1 MRIAVF
7 GGSFNPVHIGHA
19 IIASSVAALPGIDEV
34 WMMVSPQNPLKADK
48 ELMPEEERLRLVR
61 LVAEECHG
69 VKASDFEFSL
79 PRPSFTY
86 NTLCRLRERW
96 PEHRFSILIGS
107 DNWRLFHRWREA
119 ERIISEFGVIIYQ
132 RPDCPVE
139 PPFPE
144 GVTLLEG
151 LPMMMISS
159 TYIRELMAGGR
170 DFRFLVPDVVY
181 KELKDGRKQQYD

>member
-7 GGSFNPVHIGHA
+7 GGSFNPVHTGHA
-19 IIASSVAALPGIDEV
+19 IIASSVAALPEIDEV
-34 WMMVSPQNPLKADK
+34 WMMVSPQNPLKVDK
-48 ELMPEEERLRLVR
+48 KLMPEEERLRLVQ
-61 LVAEECHG
+61 LVAGECQH

-86 NTLCRLRERW
+86 NTLCRLRERF
-96 PEHRFSILIGS
+96 PQHDFSILIGS
-107 DNWRLFHRWREA
+107 DNWRVFNHWRDA
-119 ERIISEFGVIIYQ
+119 DRIISEFGVIIYQ
-132 RPDCPVE
+132 RPDVVVE
-139 PPFPE
+139 PPFPN

-159 TYIRELMAGGR
+159 TYVRELMAAGR

-181 KELKDGRKQQYD
+181 KELKDGRKYD